1 MSNAICNLLR
11 RKLCCA
17 NFHLEAGRLLNDC
30 APEKGFFSTHA
41 VSQGHSVSNILH
53 HHHTETE
60 TESSIDCRQAL
71 AAIGYCGQAIAAIG
85 FSQFQFQYQI
95 TDN

>member
-1 MSNAICNLLR
+1 MSNI
-11 RKLCCA
+11 
-17 NFHLEAGRLLNDC
+17 
-30 APEKGFFSTHA
+30 P
-41 VSQGHSVSNILH
+41 H

-85 FSQFQFQYQI
+85 YRL
-95 TDN
+95 